1 MGMYMRHALASV
13 YTILYGD
20 VQGRRMKD
28 TLHHTRDALHGQ
40 EQILHFR
47 GGQIVETRHDPAGR
61 DKDMARQQ
69 WLEIDD
75 GKGQAGEVEDLDMST
90 HVLHVAAAIG
100 LPVANVKQ
108 HTWLETTKVPNL
120 MASFVSGMAS
130 CFSCP

>member
-1 MGMYMRHALASV
+1 
-13 YTILYGD
+13 
-20 VQGRRMKD
+20 
-28 TLHHTRDALHGQ
+28 
-40 EQILHFR
+40 
-47 GGQIVETRHDPAGR
+47 
-61 DKDMARQQ
+61 MARQQ